1 MRTFDAKYPQ
11 PKSKAAPIH
20 PRSSGSLDDDEDEE
34 DEEEYEEML
43 AEAAAKRDRLSGI
56 SNLYFKWLFPFV
68 MF

>member
-1 MRTFDAKYPQ
+1 LVRYGTVRTFDAKYPQ

-56 SNLYFKWLFPFV
+56 FNLHFK
-68 MF
+68 